1 MLKTQRLAL
10 LGGTPLITE
19 PLPRWP
25 SIDDQDI
32 RAVLNT
38 LKNEELS
45 AYEVNSGPLFDFE
58 AELRARFN
66 VKYALL
72 VSSGTAAL
80 QSAIFAL
87 SIGSGD
93 EVIVPSIGFPGTA
106 SVILHSGATVRFTDV
121 DPDTGNPSLEHIKK
135 AITKNT
141 KAVILAH
148 AWGIPADLQT
158 IIPYLKSKKILSGVI

>member
-87 SIGSGD
+87 SRGMLR
-93 EVIVPSIGFPGTA
+93 VIA
-106 SVILHSGATVRFTDV
+106 RSVIQVSTIEVWVIAAIRKD
-121 DPDTGNPSLEHIKK
+121 SL
-135 AITKNT
+135 AMR
-141 KAVILAH
+141 A
-148 AWGIPADLQT
+148 
-158 IIPYLKSKKILSGVI
+158 YCS